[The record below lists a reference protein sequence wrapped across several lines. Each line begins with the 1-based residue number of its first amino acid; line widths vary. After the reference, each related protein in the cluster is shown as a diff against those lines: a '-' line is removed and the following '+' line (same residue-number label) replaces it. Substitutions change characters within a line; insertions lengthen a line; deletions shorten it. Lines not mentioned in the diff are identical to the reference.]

1 MKLFSFEKLNFWNQL
16 RILVKTIYTV
26 TKGYPEDEKYGLC
39 SQMRRAVISIS
50 SNIAEGTSRA
60 SFKDQAH
67 FSQIAF
73 SSLMEL
79 LSQLIVSLD
88 LEYINEEKYN
98 EIRSLIEDLSR
109 QINALRK
116 SQLSRIK

>member
-1 MKLFSFEKLNFWNQL
+1 MKLYSFEKLHFWDQV
-16 RILVKTIYTV
+16 RELVKTIYVV
-26 TKGYPEDEKYGLC
+26 TKTYPDEEKYGLVT
-39 SQMRRAVISIS
+39 QMRRAVISIS

-88 LEYINEEKYN
+88 LGYIKEEKYN
-98 EIRSLIEDLSR
+98 EIRLLIEDLSR